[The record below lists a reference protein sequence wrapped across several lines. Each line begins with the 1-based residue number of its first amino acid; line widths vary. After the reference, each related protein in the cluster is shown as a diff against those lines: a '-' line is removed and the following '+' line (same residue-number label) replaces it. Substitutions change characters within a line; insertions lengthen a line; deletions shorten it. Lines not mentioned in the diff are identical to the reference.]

1 VQSAACT
8 TQNQSRSISH
18 ERHDATPRR
27 LAHSVA
33 RTASIALL
41 CRHKQ
46 VEAHETVLVSGDD
59 VSCLYI
65 VLLGIINER
74 SGDACCETTKQA
86 PVPCVVRTSS
96 PHVVRRA
103 LRAVHVVVW
112 HDCQL
117 CDVLPIVR
125 SFARRSAP
133 ARLVRAAALLASAG
147 RLSDDPQHRTTP
159 QLVRRPLPSLAWPGL
174 ARRLWSLTLMR

>member
-1 VQSAACT
+1 M
-8 TQNQSRSISH
+8 QNISHRISH

-27 LAHSVA
+27 LAHNVA
-33 RTASIALL
+33 HTASIALL

-96 PHVVRRA
+96 SLVVWRCVALRCCACRRMALIVSILCDGLPTEPLRVQERTGSARSGGSTPRIRRPSVVRPSA
-103 LRAVHVVVW
+103 PH
-112 HDCQL
+112 
-117 CDVLPIVR
+117 
-125 SFARRSAP
+125 RSAD
-133 ARLVRAAALLASAG
+133 A
-147 RLSDDPQHRTTP
+147 
-159 QLVRRPLPSLAWPGL
+159 
-174 ARRLWSLTLMR
+174 LMR